1 MNIVFL
7 LKPKSSVAYVYDDNT
22 LRQGLEKLRTHGY
35 TAIPVISRSGE
46 YVGTISDGDF
56 LWFLVDKQ
64 ISDLKSAE
72 GYAVRDLLVRGRHKP
87 VRITATMQDLLAGIL
102 DKNFVPVV
110 DDRNVFVGIIT
121 RKEVLKYFAA
131 AENRAHEEPPCP
143 PQPVTGGIASRSDVI
158 GLLDRICQWYR
169 TNEPSSPVPILL
181 ERAKQMVSRD
191 FIELLMELAP
201 DGAPQFRN
209 VAGLRSPGPIEEDE
223 D

>member
-1 MNIVFL
+1 
-7 LKPKSSVAYVYDDNT
+7 
-22 LRQGLEKLRTHGY
+22 
-35 TAIPVISRSGE
+35 
-46 YVGTISDGDF
+46 
-56 LWFLVDKQ
+56 
-64 ISDLKSAE
+64 
-72 GYAVRDLLVRGRHKP
+72 
-87 VRITATMQDLLAGIL
+87 
-102 DKNFVPVV
+102 
-110 DDRNVFVGIIT
+110 
-121 RKEVLKYFAA
+121 
-131 AENRAHEEPPCP
+131 
-143 PQPVTGGIASRSDVI
+143 VI

>member
-110 DDRNVFVGIIT
+110 DDRDVFVGIIT
-121 RKEVLKYFAA
+121 RKEVLNYFAA

-143 PQPVTGGIASRSDVI
+143 PQPVTG
-158 GLLDRICQWYR
+158 
-169 TNEPSSPVPILL
+169 
-181 ERAKQMVSRD
+181 
-191 FIELLMELAP
+191 
-201 DGAPQFRN
+201 
-209 VAGLRSPGPIEEDE
+209 
-223 D
+223 